1 MNLIPRLS
9 TPDQVKPLFG
19 ILTEEEKTALNLRQD
34 FRGRL
39 IIDLSRQFHSGSV
52 VLEKIWKMPMGEN
65 PTSWEPVSTE
75 ESDMHELPKDFVLYL
90 FGAAVQHP
98 WFKARMIEYYGG
110 IPEIEL

>member
-1 MNLIPRLS
+1 MPLLERLTS
-9 TPDQVKPLFG
+9 PEQVKPLFG
-19 ILTEEEKTALNLRQD
+19 ILTEAEKETLKLRRD

-39 IIDLSRQFHSGSV
+39 MIDLSRQFFSGSV
-52 VLEKIWKMPMGEN
+52 TLEKIWKMPVGEN
-65 PTSWEPVSTE
+65 PTSWEPVATE

-98 WFKARMIEYYGG
+98 WFQARMIEYYGA